1 MGEPLPPFDQAASPA
16 DVPRLAQADRQG
28 GGSDAG
34 YSPFVPLLLVTF
46 VAVVWAAFQ
55 CYQLVNEK
63 DALAT
68 VFGNQI
74 RQHENATKLRT
85 SLDTIA
91 RETKLLA
98 EQGNGG
104 AKLIVDEL
112 ARRGVSISTTPPP
125 SAAGK
130 DAK

>member
-1 MGEPLPPFDQAASPA
+1 MVVA
-16 DVPRLAQADRQG
+16 
-28 GGSDAG
+28 
-34 YSPFVPLLLVTF
+34 
-46 VAVVWAAFQ
+46 AVVWPVFQ

-68 VFGNQI
+68 VYGNQV

-98 EQGNGG
+98 EQGNAG

-125 SAAGK
+125 GATNK